1 MNVFRRFCDGE
12 RKFFFFE
19 INKGCKV
26 SCVKIFFL
34 STVAQKGTNILFFK
48 HNFEFIM

>member
-1 MNVFRRFCDGE
+1 MFLRE
-12 RKFFFFE
+12 YPMESAIFFL

-34 STVAQKGTNILFFK
+34 STVNQKGTNILFFK